1 MDSCRVLGFGLRS
14 FQQLMPLVF
23 AGVTMI
29 TLCFFGILSGIVL
42 LAVYVDAI
50 LSIESDTWVLIE
62 TKNYLKQYFVTKDMG
77 KPKYLSGIEVAY
89 KKYVLLFQRKYML
102 NFLEKTHLL
111 GYKLASILMESDLE
125 F

>member
-1 MDSCRVLGFGLRS
+1 
-14 FQQLMPLVF
+14 MPLVF